1 MHHNFE
7 CNIFII
13 LNCEMVNA
21 FWMELKLEWCIHMGG
36 IGANGK
42 SISFCVVNQYQYDE
56 HSLAG
61 GNT

>member
-1 MHHNFE
+1 
-7 CNIFII
+7 
-13 LNCEMVNA
+13 MVNA
-21 FWMELKLEWCIHMGG
+21 FWMELKPEWCIHMGG